1 VKPGYAYIIITKMID
16 QIIDYNKTFVA
27 QKGYERFITD
37 KYPDKRLA
45 VLSCMDTRLTELLPA
60 ALGLKNGDA
69 KIIKNAGGLV
79 ISPFDSAMRS
89 LIVAIYELG
98 VEEIMVVAHSHCG
111 ACHMSF
117 EHFRHQMTARGV
129 ADDTLDTIE
138 RCGIDLHHWLE
149 GFKDT
154 PTSVRRTVETIKT
167 HPLVPRDIVVRG
179 FIIDSETGG
188 LSEVEQY
195 DDTRVS

>member
-1 VKPGYAYIIITKMID
+1 MID
-16 QIIDYNKTFVA
+16 QIIQFNKQFVES
-27 QKGYERFITD
+27 KGYEKFITD
-37 KYPDKRLA
+37 KYPNKKLA

-60 ALGLKNGDA
+60 ALGLRNGDA
-69 KIIKNAGGLV
+69 KMIKNAGGLV

-98 VEEIMVVAHSHCG
+98 VEEIMVVAHSNCG

-117 EHFRHQMTARGV
+117 DHFHHEMIGRGV
-129 ADDTLDTIE
+129 TEETLNTI
-138 RCGIDLHHWLE
+138 RKCGIDLNTWLE

-154 PTSVRRTVETIKT
+154 PESVRKTVETIKT

-179 FIIDSETGG
+179 FIINSETGK
-188 LSEVEQY
+188 LDEIAC
-195 DDTRVS
+195 